1 MSDTPA
7 GLSRFTRSM
16 TTRYQGKC
24 AFCGLTTM
32 PGSDFAAMSQGKW
45 IAVCRTC
52 SVSIAA
58 QVRGKVRMLQ
68 AASEGMDAAA
78 LAPIAAVLPSNDDL
92 QLAMTDR
99 SNEALAYDV
108 ILKLDAA
115 MDVLASVKPAVAN
128 PMLDALRGVAANPQA
143 QPRDREFAASL
154 AAGLAKYGKLT
165 DRQAPHADRLIA
177 RYADGG
183 TASAPAPAAGEG
195 LYYFDNGQVRKV
207 YMTRNDRLAC
217 KVLHVHGD
225 HATFEYEQGG
235 RRIVAD
241 ALAAGKAH
249 LMTQDEAAAFGRQYS
264 FCCNCAKYL
273 DDDRSLAAGY
283 GPTCAA
289 NNGWYYPT
297 HTEAA
302 AILQRPVGEPTP
314 EPVTEPEQAPL
325 FEVIGTV
332 QTWICDNG
340 GLHYVG
346 DPCDC
351 PADEDDE

>member
-1 MSDTPA
+1 MNTPI
-7 GLSRFTRSM
+7 GLQRFQRSM
-16 TTRYQGKC
+16 LTRYAGKC
-24 AFCGLTTM
+24 AFCGTATI
-32 PGSDFAAMSQGKW
+32 PGQDYAAMSQGKW
-45 IAVCRTC
+45 IAVCVPC

-78 LAPIAAVLPSNDDL
+78 LAPIAAVLPSNDDMVN
-92 QLAMTDR
+92 AMADGA
-99 SNEALAYDV
+99 SEALAYDV

-128 PMLDALRGVAANPQA
+128 PLLDALRGVAANPQA

-154 AAGLAKYGKLT
+154 AQGLAKYGKLT

-177 RYADGG
+177 RYAGG

-207 YMTRNDRLAC
+207 YMTRNDRMAC
-217 KVLHVHGD
+217 KVLIVHGD

-264 FCCNCAKYL
+264 FCCNCARYL

-289 NNGWYYPT
+289 NMGWWYPS

-302 AILQRPVGEPTP
+302 AILQRPAD
-314 EPVTEPEQAPL
+314 PVAPAQAM
-325 FEVIGTV
+325 FEIIAEVWAMT
-332 QTWICDNG
+332 DEE
-340 GLHYVG
+340 LDAASEDEG
-346 DPCDC
+346 D
-351 PADEDDE
+351 ES